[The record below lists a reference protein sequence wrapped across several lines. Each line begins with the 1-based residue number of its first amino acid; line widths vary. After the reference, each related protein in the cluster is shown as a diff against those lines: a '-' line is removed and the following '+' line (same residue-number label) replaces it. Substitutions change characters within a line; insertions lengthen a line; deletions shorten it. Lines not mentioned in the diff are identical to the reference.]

1 MEGRASER
9 RQKGRRPV
17 WASERAIRPRKPGN
31 AGGGKGPYFWC
42 VCEGVKERRLT
53 MSLTTPSNIRELQIK
68 LYRKAKNEPG
78 YRFYMLY
85 DKIYREDIL
94 AHAYA
99 RARANKGAPGVDGQS
114 FEDIESAGLAEWLT
128 GIREELRNKTYQPQ
142 PVRRVM
148 IPKPGGGERPLG
160 IPTIRDRVVQTAAK
174 LLIEPI
180 FEADLEPNAY
190 GYRPKRSAQ
199 DAIQE
204 VHELLCEGYTDV
216 VDADLSKYFDTIPHS
231 ELLQCVA
238 RRIVDKHMLHLIKM
252 WLKAPVEEADEA
264 GKKRLTGGRDND
276 RGTPQGGVISP
287 LLANLYMNRML
298 KGWRKTK
305 RGEQYQA
312 RVVNYAD
319 DFVILSRGKA
329 AEALEW
335 TREVITRLGLTL
347 NETKTCIRQARKES
361 FNFLGYTFGPHRFR
375 KDGHSYLGAS
385 PAKKAVIRIKQ
396 KVGDLLVPSNVGTWA
411 EVRDRLNRMLRGW
424 SAYYSYG
431 TRMPAYRAVDNH
443 VSQSVRHFLRRRH
456 KVQSRGTTHFSDEVV
471 FGEVGVLRLRRVQ
484 LGPRS

>member
-1 MEGRASER
+1 
-9 RQKGRRPV
+9 
-17 WASERAIRPRKPGN
+17 
-31 AGGGKGPYFWC
+31 
-42 VCEGVKERRLT
+42 
-53 MSLTTPSNIRELQIK
+53 MSLTTPSKIRELQIK

-85 DKIYREDIL
+85 DKIWREDIL
-94 AHAYA
+94 VHAYA
-99 RARANKGAPGVDGQS
+99 LVRANKGAPGVDGQS
-114 FEDIESAGLAEWLT
+114 FEQIESGDVGEWLT
-128 GIREELRNKTYQPQ
+128 GIGEELRNKTYKPQ
-142 PVRRVM
+142 PVRRVT

-160 IPTIRDRVVQTAAK
+160 IPTIRDRVIQTAVK

-238 RRIVDKHMLHLIKM
+238 RRIVDKHMLHLLKM
-252 WLKAPVEEADEA
+252 WLKVPVEEEDEK
-264 GKKRLTGGRDND
+264 GKKRLTGGKGND
-276 RGTPQGGVISP
+276 RGTPQGGVVSP

-298 KGWRKTK
+298 KGWRNTK
-305 RGEQYQA
+305 RGEQYRA
-312 RVVNYAD
+312 KLVNYAD

-329 AEALEW
+329 TEALEW
-335 TREVITRLGLTL
+335 TRGVVTRLGLTL
-347 NETKTCIRQARKES
+347 NEAKTSIKEARKES
-361 FNFLGYTFGPHRFR
+361 FNFLGYSFGPHRFR
-375 KDGHSYLGAS
+375 KDGHWYLGAS
-385 PAKKAVIRIKQ
+385 PSKKAVDRLKQ
-396 KVGDLLVPSNVGTWA
+396 KVGEVLVPGNKGPWP

-424 SAYYSYG
+424 SAYFSYG
-431 TRMPAYRAVDNH
+431 TRTQAYRAVDNH
-443 VSQSVRHFLRRRH
+443 VAQRVRHFLRKRH
-456 KVQSRGTTHFSDEVV
+456 QVQSRGTSRFSDDAV
-471 FGEVGVLRLRRVQ
+471 FGELGVLRLRQVQ

>member
-1 MEGRASER
+1 
-9 RQKGRRPV
+9 
-17 WASERAIRPRKPGN
+17 
-31 AGGGKGPYFWC
+31 
-42 VCEGVKERRLT
+42 
-53 MSLTTPSNIRELQIK
+53 MSLTTPGKIRELQIE

-85 DKIYREDIL
+85 DKVYREDIL

-99 RARANKGAPGVDGQS
+99 RARANKGASGVDGQS
-114 FEDIESAGLAEWLT
+114 FEEIESAGLAEWLT
-128 GIREELRNKTYQPQ
+128 GIREELRNQTYQPQ

-252 WLKAPVEEADEA
+252 WLKVPVEEKDEA
-264 GKKRLTGGRDND
+264 GNKRLTGGRDND
-276 RGTPQGGVISP
+276 RGTPQGGVVSP

-319 DFVILSRGKA
+319 DFVILSRTKA

-361 FNFLGYTFGPHRFR
+361 FHFLGYTFGPHCYR
-375 KDGHSYLGAS
+375 KDGHWYLGAS
-385 PAKKAVIRIKQ
+385 PAKKAVTRIKE
-396 KVGDLLVPSNVGTWA
+396 KVGDLLVPGNVGTWP

-431 TRMPAYRAVDNH
+431 TRMPAYRAIDNY
-443 VSQSVRHFLRRRH
+443 VYQSVRNFLRRRH
-456 KVQSRGTTHFSDEVV
+456 KVQSRGTTRFSDEVV
-471 FGEVGVLRLRRVQ
+471 FGELGVLRLRRVH